1 MTDTEI
7 ILVCLQVVFCVIIY
21 TIYRLQRRMTEQH
34 EEFEKK
40 FDKAVETLMK
50 EIKGINNT
58 SSNDD
63 HDTPT
68 KLNKK

>member
-1 MTDTEI
+1 
-7 ILVCLQVVFCVIIY
+7 
-21 TIYRLQRRMTEQH
+21 MTEQH

-50 EIKGINNT
+50 EIKGIIDT
-58 SSNDD
+58 SNDD